1 MDNETTVVKMI
12 FLIEKIQEYIKDL
25 DYESFSKNEML
36 VEACAFN
43 FSQLGE
49 ISHKLEDDFQNKNPD
64 IPWKAIY
71 GMRNKIIHDYD
82 GINLRVVWETI
93 TEDLPVLCEKLKKIN
108 TSVKSAN

>member
-1 MDNETTVVKMI
+1 MDNETTIAKMI
-12 FLIEKIQEYIKDL
+12 SLIEKIQTYIKGM
-25 DYESFSKNEML
+25 DYDTFTKNEMI

-49 ISHKLEDDFQNKNPD
+49 FSHKLEEEFQKNNPT

-82 GINLRVVWETI
+82 GINLKVVWETI
-93 TEDLPVLCEKLKKIN
+93 TEDLPVLVEQLKQI
-108 TSVKSAN
+108 

>member
-1 MDNETTVVKMI
+1 MDNETTIAKMI
-12 FLIEKIQEYIKDL
+12 SLIDKIQSYIRGM
-25 DYESFSKNEML
+25 DYDAFTKNEIV

-49 ISHKLEDDFQNKNPD
+49 ISHKLDEEFQKNNSF

-82 GINLRVVWETI
+82 GINLKVV
-93 TEDLPVLCEKLKKIN
+93 
-108 TSVKSAN
+108 

>member
-1 MDNETTVVKMI
+1 MDNSNIVAKMI
-12 FLIEKIQEYIKDL
+12 SLIEKIQSYIKDL
-25 DYESFSKNEML
+25 DYDKFSKNEII

-49 ISHKLEDDFQNKNPD
+49 LSHKLEEEFQQNNPS

-82 GINLRVVWETI
+82 GINLKVVWETI
-93 TEDLPVLCEKLKKIN
+93 TEDLPDLLEQLKKI
-108 TSVKSAN
+108 VK